1 MDIIIR
7 SPGVRLNDRT
17 HILIQQQLEK
27 LEHLLQGLII
37 CEVLVFKEKDT
48 KSRPCVVQA
57 KVVLPGKDLFA
68 KEHGRN
74 FIHAARLLSK
84 DLENQLRKIREQ
96 RVVHG
101 KASSP
106 AWTEGSSFIAEE
118 SEREEK

>member
-17 HILIQQQLEK
+17 HILIQEQFEK
-27 LEHLLQGLII
+27 LEHLLQGMII
-37 CEVLVFKEKDT
+37 CEVLVFREKDS
-48 KSRPCVVQA
+48 KARPCVVQA
-57 KVVLPGKDLFA
+57 KVVLPGNDLFA

-74 FIHAARLLSK
+74 FIHATRLLTK

-101 KASSP
+101 NASAP
-106 AWTEGSSFIAEE
+106 ALTEGVEE
-118 SEREEK
+118 VEEEE